1 MESRVGKSV
10 CCSAMFEKACCAC
23 EILASVEYKVV
34 DGRGSRRTRLE
45 TDRLVEERTK
55 DGFSKIEDSESSS
68 EC

>member
-1 MESRVGKSV
+1 MGKSV

-23 EILASVEYKVV
+23 EILASVEYEGV

-45 TDRLVEERTK
+45 TDQLVEEITK
-55 DGFSKIEDSESSS
+55 TGSFKIEDSEGLG